1 MTTLHIDFETR
12 SACDLRVAGL
22 DNYAKHPT
30 TDVWCMA
37 AAFDSEAVEL
47 LTMLEFDFIRP
58 GGRMHEH
65 VKSGGIVV
73 AHNAA
78 FELAIW
84 NNVMVKKYGWPPL
97 DPKQVR
103 CTMAMAYAMS
113 LPGAL
118 ENAAAALGLAAQK
131 DMTGHRVMMQLAK
144 PKTTDPLTWHTDEA
158 KIAKLYAYC
167 KQDVEVERQVESRLL
182 ALTPAEQQLWLID
195 QKINNRGIYVDLP
208 AVKAAIQ
215 IVEAEQARLNHA
227 MRVVTKN
234 AVATCNAVGQL
245 GDWLKY
251 RGVEIDSVAKADV
264 LDALQGD
271 LPDDCRKAL
280 ELRKEAAKSSTAKLK
295 KMVESVSGD
304 GRLRGM
310 FQYHGAATGRWAARK
325 VQLHNLPRPTI
336 PQQGIEFILDHIER
350 RDAAAFMDNLYGSV
364 LDVISSCLRGFLR
377 AAPGHELIAVDY
389 SNIEG
394 RTLAWLAGEEWKL
407 QAFRDFDT
415 ILGYDAKNK
424 PIRKGPDLYLVAAAT
439 LYRVNVESLTKDSPE
454 RQPGKTCE
462 LAFGFQGSV
471 GAWRKMENAAP
482 DMPHFPDEEVHEFK
496 DKWRSKH
503 PRTVAFWHDLER
515 AVTRAIQHPGEVYE
529 AGDKRHPIKYKVAGS
544 FLWCK
549 LPSGRNLCYPYP
561 RLDWKNTYRKPDG
574 GQAVL
579 SGKKAA
585 EGVPDKWV
593 LIRSDENVPWYM
605 TVDSLT
611 NKWGEA
617 SLYGGE
623 LCNNVTQAT
632 ARDLL
637 AHAMVNLEMAG
648 FAVVLHVHDEVVVE
662 VKDNCGPEVLPRVEK
677 IMKTLPVWAAGLPV
691 ATEGWRGRRYR
702 K

>member
-1 MTTLHIDFETR
+1 MTHLHIDFETR

-37 AAFDSEAVEL
+37 YAFDNQPVQLLRFADQDVATCAGGAVFLSDIYRHIEA
-47 LTMLEFDFIRP
+47 
-58 GGRMHEH
+58 
-65 VKSGGIVV
+65 GGIVV

-78 FELAIW
+78 FEVAIW
-84 NNVMVKKYGWPPL
+84 NNVLAPKYGWPPL

-118 ENAAAALGLAAQK
+118 ENAAAVLGLAAQK

-144 PKTTDPLTWHTDEA
+144 PKSTDPLTWHTDEA

-167 KQDVEVERQVESRLL
+167 KQDVEVERQVEARLL

-227 MRVVTKN
+227 MRVITKN

-251 RGVEIDSVAKADV
+251 RGVKMDSVAKADV
-264 LDALQGD
+264 LDALQSD
-271 LPDDCRKAL
+271 TLPEDVEKVL
-280 ELRKEAAKSSTAKLK
+280 KLRQEAAKSSTAKLK
-295 KMVESVSGD
+295 KMIESVSSD

-336 PQQGIEFILDHIER
+336 PQQDIEFILDHIER
-350 RDAAAFMDNLYGSV
+350 RDAAAFIDNLYGSV
-364 LDVISSCLRGFLR
+364 LDVISSCLRGFLC
-377 AAPGHELIAVDY
+377 AAPGHDLIAVDY

-394 RTLAWLAGEEWKL
+394 RVLAWLAGEDWKL
-407 QAFRDFDT
+407 QAFRDFDAGT
-415 ILGYDAKNK
+415 
-424 PIRKGPDLYLVAAAT
+424 GPDLYLVAAAVI
-439 LYRVNVESLTKDSPE
+439 YRVAVESLNKKSPE

-471 GAWRKMENAAP
+471 GAWRKMESAAP

-496 DKWRSKH
+496 DKWRGRH
-503 PRTVAFWHDLER
+503 PRTVSFWHDLER
-515 AVTRAIQHPGEVYE
+515 AVVSAIQYPGEVFE
-529 AGDKRHPIKYKVAGS
+529 AGDKSHPIRYKVAGS

-561 RLDWKNTYRKPDG
+561 RIDWKHTYRKPDG
-574 GQAVL
+574 GLAIL

-585 EGVPDKWV
+585 MGVPEKWA

-637 AHAMVNLEMAG
+637 AHAMVNLELAG

-662 VKDNCGPEVLPRVEK
+662 IKANCGPDVLPRVEK